1 MQPRPVTEESMW
13 KTLEKV
19 GIADLI
25 RSFPN
30 GLDTELKSSDSH
42 MSGGQTQKL
51 LIARAI
57 ISEPSMLILDE
68 ATSALDNVS
77 QQEIKDVL
85 DAMNCTRIVVAH
97 RLSTIRD
104 CDRILLLDD
113 GIISQEGTYEELMAY
128 EEYRDWITAMNDT
141 KAPPNGECIRDFR
154 TRVIRGFEEVR
165 RRHSIRTLELRHH
178 EEDALS
184 IVICHG
190 GTISAIMN
198 YIWPGVHDNM
208 YGWLPEPGHGY
219 ILHLIDDAIKEYERF

>member
-1 MQPRPVTEESMW
+1 MKSKIVLIRHGITEGNVRRLYYGSTNVPLAQKGIDQLKAQRAEGIYPDGTGAQFYTTGMGR
-13 KTLEKV
+13 TLETL
-19 GIADLI
+19 DLI
-25 RSFPN
+25 YDDVPH
-30 GLDTELKSSDSH
+30 E
-42 MSGGQTQKL
+42 
-51 LIARAI
+51 I
-57 ISEPSMLILDE
+57 
-68 ATSALDNVS
+68 
-77 QQEIKDVL
+77 IKDL
-85 DAMNCTRIVVAH
+85 REIDFGDFEMKC
-97 RLSTIRD
+97 
-104 CDRILLLDD
+104 
-113 GIISQEGTYEELMAY
+113 YEELMAY

-208 YGWLPEPGHGY
+208 YGWLPDPGHGY
-219 ILHLIDDAIKEYERF
+219 ILHLTDDTIKEYERF